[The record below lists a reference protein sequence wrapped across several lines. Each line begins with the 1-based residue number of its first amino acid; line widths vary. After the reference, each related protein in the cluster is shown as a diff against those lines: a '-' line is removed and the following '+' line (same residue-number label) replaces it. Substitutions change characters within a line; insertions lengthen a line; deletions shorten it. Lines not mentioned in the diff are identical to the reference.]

1 MRIGLTGKNSVEYVE
16 ILLRIWNSGDSAVL
30 IDCDAPP
37 SVSFGLLKEAGAC
50 KCYLENSL
58 ADRYCDTA
66 PPSFEMTCYPT
77 EYGMPCVLP
86 ESVRD
91 MYTPRYDETEAVVI
105 YSSGTTG
112 KRKGISLSH
121 RAVSSNADSIIDYMN
136 PSESDCLY
144 LNKKLSHSS
153 SLTGELLV
161 ALKSGADIVLSLLAV
176 PPRVA
181 FRTVTGF
188 GVTVLEY

>member
-1 MRIGLTGKNSVEYVE
+1 MRIGLIVRNTTEYAE
-16 ILLRIWNSGDSAVL
+16 RLFRIWNSGDSAVL

-58 ADRYCDTA
+58 ADRYDDTA

-77 EYGMPCVLP
+77 EYRMPCVMP

-91 MYTPRYDETEAVVI
+91 MYKPRYDESEAVVM

-112 KRKGISLSH
+112 KRKGVSLSH
-121 RAVSSNADSIIDYMN
+121 RALSNNADSIIDYMRPTEN
-136 PSESDCLY
+136 DCFY
-144 LNKKLSHSS
+144 LNKKLSHCS
-153 SLTGELLV
+153 SLVGELLV
-161 ALKSGADIVLSLLAV
+161 ALKSGADILLSPL
-176 PPRVA
+176 
-181 FRTVTGF
+181 
-188 GVTVLEY
+188 